1 MNPARLQDAA
11 SPSGNGSFTQ
21 ERIHAYQFSQQVG
34 HLLRRSYQRHV
45 AIFQRSIPDSQLT
58 AAQFVFLSALH
69 AQGPCSIN
77 DLVRATAIDQ
87 GTARGVV
94 DRLKSRDL
102 VVVEHDP
109 DDKRKV
115 LIRSTPEGAAI
126 FTEMVPFAL
135 QITEDTFG
143 NLNAAERVALVFL
156 LEKMT
161 SLSED

>member
-1 MNPARLQDAA
+1 MKPAQFQHAVA
-11 SPSGNGSFTQ
+11 PSSTGSFTQ
-21 ERIHAYQFSQQVG
+21 EQIDAYQFSQQVG
-34 HLLRRSYQRHV
+34 HLLRRAYQRHV
-45 AIFQRSIPDSQLT
+45 AIFQSSIPDSQLT

-69 AQGPCSIN
+69 TQGPCSIN

-94 DRLKSRDL
+94 DRLRSRNL

-115 LIRSTPEGAAI
+115 VIRSTPEGAAI
-126 FTEMVPFAL
+126 FREMVPFAL
-135 QITEDTFG
+135 LITEDTFG

-156 LEKMT
+156 LQKMT